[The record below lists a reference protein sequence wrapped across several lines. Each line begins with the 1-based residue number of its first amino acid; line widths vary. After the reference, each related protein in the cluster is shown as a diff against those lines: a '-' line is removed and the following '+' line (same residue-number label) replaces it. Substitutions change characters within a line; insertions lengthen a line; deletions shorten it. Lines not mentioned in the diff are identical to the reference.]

1 VGVFVARR
9 LAFSLLALIAALV
22 LTFTLVHATPV
33 DPARQYA
40 GPRASEEKLA
50 EVRAKLAL
58 DRSLAVQILIYGEN
72 FFTGDWGESLI
83 TKSPVIDDI
92 GKTLP
97 YTLELVVLSLILTL
111 LIGLP
116 LGVISANKKD
126 RLPDHASRI
135 LAVGLISIPTFWLAL
150 GLQYL
155 FSGGLGILPL
165 SGSSSVQVTL
175 TSPIS
180 HVTGFPLFDAL
191 VTGNFA
197 AFGDHLRHLILP
209 VVALAG
215 MTLGAFQRI
224 TRSSMVEA
232 LSEDFIVAKR
242 SYGLPDR
249 LVLYRHGLKNCSG
262 PIITTAGVFLA
273 YMIFSTFIV
282 ESIFAWPGMG
292 SYIVAGVGALDY
304 PVIMAVTLVSVVAF
318 LVLNTVADLVLA
330 ALDPRVRVQA

>member
-1 VGVFVARR
+1 MAARPGHAHRVVARRIASRLGGSHVGVFVLRR

-22 LTFTLVHATPV
+22 LTFALVHATPV

-111 LIGLP
+111 LVGLP
-116 LGVISANKKD
+116 LGVISAHKKD

-150 GLQYL
+150 GAAVHLLRQAGDL
-155 FSGGLGILPL
+155 ALERVAFRTRS
-165 SGSSSVQVTL
+165 TL
-175 TSPIS
+175 TNPIS
-180 HVTGFPLFDAL
+180 QRHRLSLDRRARHRQL
-191 VTGNFA
+191 
-197 AFGDHLRHLILP
+197 HRLRGPPRRTWCCPSSPGRHGP
-209 VVALAG
+209 G
-215 MTLGAFQRI
+215 RHFQRI
-224 TRSSMVEA
+224 TRASMVET
-232 LSEDFIVAKR
+232 LTEDYIVAKR
-242 SYGLPDR
+242 SYGLPER
-249 LVLYRHGLKNCSG
+249 TVLYRHALKNSSD
-262 PIITTAGVFLA
+262 PSSPARP
-273 YMIFSTFIV
+273 STL
-282 ESIFAWPGMG
+282 P
-292 SYIVAGVGALDY
+292 
-304 PVIMAVTLVSVVAF
+304 T
-318 LVLNTVADLVLA
+318 
-330 ALDPRVRVQA
+330 